1 MARYTDSVC
10 RMCRREGTKLFLKG
24 EKCFSTKCAVQ
35 NRPTPPGQHGQARQR
50 KASEYG
56 LQLREKQ
63 KARRAYGLMEGQFK
77 RTFVR
82 ATGMKGITGETL
94 LQLLELRLDNVVYR
108 SGLASSRPQARQFVC
123 HGLMTVNGKKVD
135 IPSYSVKVGDVITFT
150 ITVTNTG
157 NVTLYDVIV
166 EDANTKLSDTIEVLA
181 PEAVETYTTFY
192 TITEEDL
199 LNGFFTNTAKAEADD
214 PTDEG
219 DKNVKAKADTD
230 VVEVLYT
237 GKTREGKVFDSNRW
251 ADMPQE
257 RKNMI
262 MTYQPEKARDNAIEF
277 PLNGVIPGWTEG
289 MKLVGKGGRIHLWI
303 PSELAY
309 GERAA
314 SPEIGPNEALFFDV
328 ELLNV
333 K

>member
-82 ATGMKGITGETL
+82 ATGMKGITGENL

-123 HGLMTVNGKKVD
+123 HGLMSVNGKKVD
-135 IPSYSVKVGDVITFT
+135 IPSYTCKVGDVISVRSTRKDMAHFQIVKEGISRVVPKWLT
-150 ITVTNTG
+150 TDAANLTATVSALPARDD
-157 NVTLYDVIV
+157 VDLTLQENMIV
-166 EDANTKLSDTIEVLA
+166 EYYS
-181 PEAVETYTTFY
+181 
-192 TITEEDL
+192 
-199 LNGFFTNTAKAEADD
+199 
-214 PTDEG
+214 
-219 DKNVKAKADTD
+219 
-230 VVEVLYT
+230 
-237 GKTREGKVFDSNRW
+237 R
-251 ADMPQE
+251 
-257 RKNMI
+257 
-262 MTYQPEKARDNAIEF
+262 
-277 PLNGVIPGWTEG
+277 
-289 MKLVGKGGRIHLWI
+289 
-303 PSELAY
+303 
-309 GERAA
+309 
-314 SPEIGPNEALFFDV
+314 
-328 ELLNV
+328 
-333 K
+333 